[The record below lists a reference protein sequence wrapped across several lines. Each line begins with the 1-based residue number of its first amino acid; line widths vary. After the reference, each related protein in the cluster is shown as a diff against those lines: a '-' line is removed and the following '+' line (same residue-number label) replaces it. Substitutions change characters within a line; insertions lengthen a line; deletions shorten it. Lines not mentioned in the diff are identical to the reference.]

1 MDIRVLENCAATP
14 KRLGLEYT
22 NCAKKS
28 SHSIFI
34 TKDRYWVSLSFT
46 DKGAAEY

>member
-1 MDIRVLENCAATP
+1 MDIRVLENRVATS

-22 NCAKKS
+22 YSAKKS
-28 SHSIFI
+28 SPSIFI

-46 DKGAAEY
+46 VKGAAEY